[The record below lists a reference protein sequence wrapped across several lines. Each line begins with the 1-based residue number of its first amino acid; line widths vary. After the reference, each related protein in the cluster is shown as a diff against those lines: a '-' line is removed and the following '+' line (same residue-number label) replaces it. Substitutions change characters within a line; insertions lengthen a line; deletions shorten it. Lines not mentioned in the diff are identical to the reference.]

1 MQQAMLIIC
10 NFKSNCFY
18 MLYNKNELL
27 TLPLDERKELAS
39 DLIDSILADETKPV
53 PDWKKELIQERIRY
67 HNENPANGIEWNELK
82 KRYGR

>member
-1 MQQAMLIIC
+1 M
-10 NFKSNCFY
+10 S
-18 MLYNKNELL
+18 YNKNELL

-53 PDWKKELIQERIRY
+53 PAWKKELILERIKY
-67 HNENPANGIEWNELK
+67 HNENPGNGVKWNELK